1 MIYKVRH
8 VTEVRYAAMVQLA
21 RFNLRLKPADW
32 PGQKLLD
39 YQLIVNPRPASIS
52 TSESAY
58 VVNHSRI
65 LIREPISQLNIESR
79 FTVDVSPQLAPGPA
93 DGPSLADLRRATLD
107 NRDLS
112 KLGPASY
119 LYASPMAGMEQNIG
133 QWAGAIIAEEQS
145 VVGAG
150 MALMQA
156 IYRDFTYDDDATK
169 ADTPP
174 IEAFRKRRGVCQ
186 DFAHIMIIAAR
197 ALAIPAAYVSGYLRT
212 IPPPGAEK
220 LVGADATHAWV
231 NLWCG
236 DALGWVGFDPTNNMI
251 AQDDHIFTGMGRDYG
266 DVAPVDG
273 VFLGNAGQSMTV
285 SVDVE
290 PVG

>member
-32 PGQKLLD
+32 QGQRLLD
-39 YQLIVNPRPASIS
+39 YQLTVKPRPVSVS
-52 TSESAY
+52 TGEDAY

-65 LIREPISQLNIESR
+65 LIREPISQLHIESR
-79 FTVDVSPQLAPGPA
+79 FTVEVSPPPAPDPSEGPTLAE
-93 DGPSLADLRRATLD
+93 LRRMALD

-119 LYASPMAGMEQNIG
+119 LYASPLARMEQNIG

-145 VVGAG
+145 IVGAG
-150 MALMQA
+150 MALMNA
-156 IYRDFTYDDDATK
+156 IYRDFAYDDDATK

-236 DALGWVGFDPTNNMI
+236 EALGWVGFDPTNNMI
-251 AQDDHIFTGMGRDYG
+251 TQSDHIFTGMGRDYG

-273 VFLGNAGQSMTV
+273 VFLGNAGQNMTV
-285 SVDVE
+285 SVDVD
-290 PVG
+290 PVT